1 VSNPLLGG
9 FSPDLAD
16 TATAYPPMNEFDL
29 PCSDCGSTLVETHV
43 PVHELVDG
51 SAPTDD
57 VPVADCPTCD
67 ARYYLEE
74 TIVALATFEPTADS
88 QGDS

>member
-1 VSNPLLGG
+1 
-9 FSPDLAD
+9 
-16 TATAYPPMNEFDL
+16 MNEFDL

-43 PVHELVDG
+43 PVHELLDG
-51 SAPTDD
+51 SVATDD
-57 VPVADCPTCD
+57 VSVADCPTCD

-74 TIVALATFEPTADS
+74 TIATIATLQPTADP